1 MPKLADT
8 TGEPNLSHNPGRD
21 RADIDTLIEKL
32 RSHDGLTRQR
42 ARKSLVAI
50 GSRSVA
56 SLLKLLV
63 DPRDQVRW
71 EAAKA
76 LSDIGDPM
84 AASALVAAL
93 EDESFGVRWLAA
105 DGLIALERDALPP
118 LLEALKE
125 DGGSLW
131 LREGAHHVLR
141 MLAAEH
147 DLDDQVTLVLTA
159 LESIEPDTDVPL
171 AAQKALQ
178 TL

>member
-1 MPKLADT
+1 MPKLADRT
-8 TGEPNLSHNPGRD
+8 SEPNRSHNPGTD
-21 RADIDTLIEKL
+21 RADMVTLIEEL
-32 RSHDGLTRQR
+32 RSYDGLTRQR
-42 ARKSLVAI
+42 ARKSLVAM
-50 GSRSVA
+50 GSRPVA
-56 SLLKLLV
+56 SLLKLLA
-63 DPRDQVRW
+63 DPRNQVRW

-105 DGLIALERDALPP
+105 DGLIALEKDALPP

-131 LREGAHHVLR
+131 LREGAHHVLS

-147 DLDDQVTLVLTA
+147 GLHDRVTPVLTA